1 MPRIEA
7 FIRVLNL
14 KGKSENPLTD
24 GDGLESGCQSSE
36 MTQLS
41 RINV

>member
-7 FIRVLNL
+7 FVRVLNL

-24 GDGLESGCQSSE
+24 GDGLDGKLCFEVFE
-36 MTQLS
+36 LS
-41 RINV
+41 